1 MAKVKIPTVR
11 GDLPAYVA
19 TPPAAKPWPGV
30 IVIHDVLGMTRDLT
44 HQADWARE
52 GYWPPPDLFSSEAG
66 R

>member
-52 GYWPPPDLFSSEAG
+52 GYLAAARSVLLEAG